1 MENLSEEELALF
13 DILKK
18 TKLRSKETEQVKLAS
33 KKLLRVLKN
42 EKLVLD
48 WRRKQQMRAEVFFT
62 IETVLDEMLPDRVYQ
77 EKCAVVYQHIYDS
90 YYGDGKS
97 VYI

>member
-48 WRRKQQMRAEVFFT
+48 WRRKQQMRAEVLFT

-77 EKCAVVYQHIYDS
+77 EKYAVVYQHIYDS